1 MTGLGA
7 HRAGWA
13 VTPPWAGLRLR
24 RARCVCRR
32 IHLWPS
38 YSLWFVMS
46 LRFFFLAAVC
56 FVVFASFLSYTL
68 GVPYL
73 FGCFVIS
80 VRVSSY
86 TLGFNGFLGFPF

>member
-1 MTGLGA
+1 MCVL
-7 HRAGWA
+7 
-13 VTPPWAGLRLR
+13 
-24 RARCVCRR
+24 CVCGCFLARVSSCR
-32 IHLWPS
+32 LCASP
-38 YSLWFVMS
+38 YPLVAVVFVVV
-46 LRFFFLAAVC
+46 FQVFQVFVIAAVC
-56 FVVFASFLSYTL
+56 FVVLVSFLSYSL